1 MLLVDQMVSKSLMNE
16 KKYTTI
22 FGKDYDPKNEM
33 QCRTTPDGDIK
44 ATYKGSKMKYEDV
57 IDELEERVSYNGSKT
72 IGSFAGFGKG
82 TLNKRK

>member
-1 MLLVDQMVSKSLMNE
+1 MVLKSLMNE